1 MDRLKTN
8 QRRNSDLCVTDQGLV
23 NHQFYSRL
31 ILFEIILIPIA
42 TAENNIYIYGKNLQ
56 AIKLLAL
63 EGNSTNTINQHQAVS
78 QEINQQDA

>member
-8 QRRNSDLCVTDQGLV
+8 QRRNGDLCVTDQGLV
-23 NHQFYSRL
+23 NHQFYSTL

-42 TAENNIYIYGKNLQ
+42 AAENNIYGKNLQ

-63 EGNSTNTINQHQAVS
+63 EGNSANTINPHQAVS